1 MAVFQRGET
10 VVLNLEVKNSAGS
23 YVDPASTP
31 TVKVKDP
38 AGTVVVNEAQLVKDT
53 VGKYHYDY
61 TSADTA
67 AVGPYNVRY
76 KAVDGSRTTKLRDSF
91 VVEED

>member
-10 VVLNLEVKNSAGS
+10 VVLSLEVKNSAGS

-38 AGTVVVNEAQLVKDT
+38 AGTVVVNEAQMVKDA

-67 AVGPYNVRY
+67 APGSYNVRY
-76 KAVDGSRTTKLRDSF
+76 RAVDGLRTTKLRDSL
-91 VVEED
+91 VLEED

>member
-10 VVLNLEVKNSAGS
+10 VVLSLEIKDSAGS
-23 YVDPASTP
+23 YVDPASVP
-31 TVKVKDP
+31 TVKVTDP
-38 AGTVVVNEAQLVKDT
+38 GGSVVVNDIAMTKDA

-61 TSADTA
+61 TSAGTA

>member
-10 VVLNLEVKNSAGS
+10 VVLSLEVKDSAGS
-23 YVDPASTP
+23 YVDPASVP
-31 TVKVKDP
+31 TVKVTDP
-38 AGTVVVNEAQLVKDT
+38 TGSVVVNDLAMTKDA

-61 TSADTA
+61 TSAGEA

-76 KAVDGSRTTKLRDSF
+76 KAVDGSRTTKARDSF

>member
-10 VVLNLEVKNSAGS
+10 VVLSLEVKDSAGS

-31 TVKVKDP
+31 TIKVKDP
-38 AGTVVVNEAQLVKDT
+38 AGTVVVNEGQMLKDA

-67 AVGPYNVRY
+67 ALGPYNVRY
-76 KAVDGSRTTKLRDSF
+76 KAVDGPRVTKLRDSF

>member
-10 VVLNLEVKNSAGS
+10 VVLSLEVKNSAGS

-38 AGTVVVNEAQLVKDT
+38 AGTVVVNEAQLVKDA